1 MSRQIRRLHRNKTD
15 FTNFTSSEQSELPN
29 SVESNEHSIDIEQNL
44 SDSSSLQPQMTS
56 SPFSIGSNDIN
67 TIRAEL
73 RFDSYHSLIAESD
86 FTDDTHDWGGDS
98 QSFSNDYWHFVGS
111 FE

>member
-1 MSRQIRRLHRNKTD
+1 MSRQIRRLHRKKVE
-15 FTNFTSSEQSELPN
+15 FTNFSPSEPPELPSLDESTENTTEKDSDNTSPLQSQLTSSLFT
-29 SVESNEHSIDIEQNL
+29 V
-44 SDSSSLQPQMTS
+44 
-56 SPFSIGSNDIN
+56 GKNDIN

-73 RFDSYHSLIAESD
+73 REDTYHSEFAESD

-98 QSFSNDYWHFVGS
+98 ESLSSDYWHFLGS

>member
-1 MSRQIRRLHRNKTD
+1 MSRQIRRLHRKKTD
-15 FTNFTSSEQSELPN
+15 FTNFASSEPSELSN
-29 SVESNEHSIDIEQNL
+29 SAESTEHATEK
-44 SDSSSLQPQMTS
+44 DSSNVSPLQPSLTI
-56 SPFSIGSNDIN
+56 SPFAIGKNDIN

-73 RFDSYHSLIAESD
+73 REDTYHSELAESD

-98 QSFSNDYWHFVGS
+98 QHLSNDYWHFVGS

>member
-1 MSRQIRRLHRNKTD
+1 MSRQIRRLHRKKTE
-15 FTNFTSSEQSELPN
+15 FTNFSASEPSVLPN
-29 SVESNEHSIDIEQNL
+29 PVDSTEHSIGQNSAPTPL
-44 SDSSSLQPQMTS
+44 TNSS
-56 SPFSIGSNDIN
+56 FSNGSNDIN

-73 RFDSYHSLIAESD
+73 REDTYHSELAESD

-98 QSFSNDYWHFVGS
+98 ENYSSDYWHFVGS